1 MQALKITQGKFDRSL
16 GMTLKWKL
24 VGSRKKY
31 FLTEDKIP
39 KDLKSNYDLVE
50 FDDEA
55 QQVEEVL
62 GDITNISGMTSDEL
76 NAARL
81 DNLKARTKL
90 IEEKLENRKQ
100 ELWAEWNEA
109 FFEAFTE
116 AFSKFKNDLISL
128 HLGEEQLSILTE
140 KLENALSLM
149 QDKLDA
155 MWNKFTNEEEEQ
167 GAEK

>member
-1 MQALKITQGKFDRSL
+1 MKNGIGQKLKFKFF
-16 GMTLKWKL
+16 
-24 VGSRKKY
+24 GSRKKY
-31 FLTEDKIP
+31 FLTEDLMPQPSRDSYADKFIA
-39 KDLKSNYDLVE
+39 

-155 MWNKFTNEEEEQ
+155 MWNKFSNDEENEEQ
-167 GAEK
+167 K

>member
-1 MQALKITQGKFDRSL
+1 
-16 GMTLKWKL
+16 MTLKWKL

-39 KDLKSNYDLVE
+39 KDIKSNYDLVE
-50 FDDEA
+50 LDDEV

-62 GDITNISGMTSDEL
+62 GDINTDISIDDDLKS
-76 NAARL
+76 ARL
-81 DNLKARTKL
+81 DKLKVETAL
-90 IEEKLENRKQ
+90 AQQKLEEQKQ
-100 ELWAEWNEA
+100 GIWNEWNEA

-128 HLGEEQLSILTE
+128 HLGEEQLSILTD